1 MANKAGSQAPF
12 IIVFGGDAYLNK
24 RTGRDLIRR
33 ALHDRPDAE
42 RIDLDATG
50 CDQYA
55 FDEAVSP
62 SLLAD
67 VAVVVVDNLQNADD
81 KLGESMVRYCRQACA
96 DPGASSIVICRH
108 EGGVKGKRLLDQL
121 VKAGACKETVADL
134 KKPESKL
141 NFVLQIF
148 EGEHRRVEPL
158 AAQQLVAVLGERTGE
173 MAAMCSQLCFDFDD
187 DPITLDLVNRYL
199 TSNPQVTGFSVA
211 DKAIAGR
218 TAEAIIAMRSAV
230 EQGTDPIALIGGE
243 EGVFDRRARDETAHH
258 RQGIRSQ
265 GRHHHAGSG
274 ENEPV
279 GAEKRH
285 ETAFGLDLGGTRAVH
300 PHARLGGRTEQNQ
313 RGRPRIRAG
322 EVHRTDQPQRK
333 GLTAPENGA
342 LRRGDHGRVPAEH
355 A

>member
-67 VAVVVVDNLQNADD
+67 VAVVVVDNLQNA
-81 KLGESMVRYCRQACA
+81 EER
-96 DPGASSIVICRH
+96 
-108 EGGVKGKRLLDQL
+108 
-121 VKAGACKETVADL
+121 
-134 KKPESKL
+134 
-141 NFVLQIF
+141 
-148 EGEHRRVEPL
+148 RRVEPL

-230 EQGTDPIALIGGE
+230 EQGTDPIALIGALAMKLRTIAKASAVKAGTITQAQAKTNPWVLKNAMRQLS
-243 EGVFDRRARDETAHH
+243 GWTSAGLGQCIRMLAWADEQSKTNGGDPVYALERCIELISHK
-258 RQGIRSQ
+258 
-265 GRHHHAGSG
+265 GRG
-274 ENEPV
+274 
-279 GAEKRH
+279 
-285 ETAFGLDLGGTRAVH
+285 
-300 PHARLGGRTEQNQ
+300 
-313 RGRPRIRAG
+313 
-322 EVHRTDQPQRK
+322 
-333 GLTAPENGA
+333 
-342 LRRGDHGRVPAEH
+342 
-355 A
+355 

>member
-134 KKPESKL
+134 KKPEAKL

-148 EGEHRRVEPL
+148 EGEHRRRRAIGRP
-158 AAQQLVAVLGERTGE
+158 AARRGARR
-173 MAAMCSQLCFDFDD
+173 A
-187 DPITLDLVNRYL
+187 
-199 TSNPQVTGFSVA
+199 
-211 DKAIAGR
+211 
-218 TAEAIIAMRSAV
+218 
-230 EQGTDPIALIGGE
+230 
-243 EGVFDRRARDETAHH
+243 DRRN
-258 RQGIRSQ
+258 
-265 GRHHHAGSG
+265 GRHVL
-274 ENEPV
+274 PTV
-279 GAEKRH
+279 
-285 ETAFGLDLGGTRAVH
+285 
-300 PHARLGGRTEQNQ
+300 
-313 RGRPRIRAG
+313 
-322 EVHRTDQPQRK
+322 
-333 GLTAPENGA
+333 
-342 LRRGDHGRVPAEH
+342 LRFR
-355 A
+355 

>member
-1 MANKAGSQAPF
+1 METMANKAGSQAPF

-33 ALHDRPDAE
+33 AMRDRPDAE

-81 KLGESMVRYCRQACA
+81 KLGESMVHYCRQACA

-134 KKPESKL
+134 KKPEAKL

-230 EQGTDPIALIGGE
+230 EQGTDPIALIGALAMKLRTIAKASAVKAGTITQAQAKTNPWVLKNAMRQLSGWTSAGLGQCIRMLAWADE
-243 EGVFDRRARDETAHH
+243 QSKTNGGDPVYALERCIELISHKGRD
-258 RQGIRSQ
+258 
-265 GRHHHAGSG
+265 
-274 ENEPV
+274 
-279 GAEKRH
+279 
-285 ETAFGLDLGGTRAVH
+285 
-300 PHARLGGRTEQNQ
+300 
-313 RGRPRIRAG
+313 
-322 EVHRTDQPQRK
+322 
-333 GLTAPENGA
+333 
-342 LRRGDHGRVPAEH
+342 
-355 A
+355 